1 MASPFACTQCGRED
15 HPYGGRRCARCIL
28 SERLTELLSDPS
40 TGAVHARLR
49 PVFDELLGSERPQ
62 TGIWW
67 LLKKPGTGPALL
79 ARMARGEIAIAHETF
94 RDLPQDRAHD
104 WLRDLLAATGVLEP
118 WEPRIERMTPW
129 LNAVLAPLPA
139 DHADVVRRFAHWHV
153 IRNMRHAAAQ
163 GRLTQCVANTA
174 RRCIRDAIEFLDLL
188 EHHGVDLHDATQDHL
203 ERYLAAHPGR
213 GGSVA
218 SFIAWL
224 RSSRTNT
231 ALTVP
236 WVNPGPPQVTISDAQ
251 RWAGVEHLLHDEHL
265 RSYTRLGGLF
275 TLLFAQPL
283 SRIVAMR
290 TDQVT
295 TTPDGSVHVRF
306 GAVPIQ
312 MPPILDDLVRDH
324 LQLRGQSP
332 YGRDA
337 GWLFPGGIPGR
348 PLTTENIRSQL
359 VAIGIKPYQTRKAAH
374 FQLAAEIPAPV
385 LAELLGTTDR
395 KAAKW
400 AHLAARDWQSYIALR

>member
-1 MASPFACTQCGRED
+1 M
-15 HPYGGRRCARCIL
+15 L
-28 SERLTELLSDPS
+28 LTDPV
-40 TGAVHARLR
+40 TGQVHARLR
-49 PVFDELLGSERPQ
+49 PVFDEFVGSERPQ
-62 TGIWW
+62 TGLWW
-67 LLKKPGTGPALL
+67 LRKKPGTGPALL
-79 ARMARGEIAIAHETF
+79 ARMASGEIAIAHESF
-94 RDLPQDRAHD
+94 RALPQDRAHD

-129 LNAVLAPLPA
+129 LNTVLAPLPD
-139 DHADVVRRFAHWHV
+139 DHAEVVRRFAHWHV
-153 IRNMRHAAAQ
+153 IRQMRHAAAQ
-163 GRLTQCVANTA
+163 GHLTQCGANTA
-174 RRCIRDAIEFLDLL
+174 RRRIREAIEFLDLL
-188 EHHGVDLHDATQDHL
+188 ERHGVSLEDATQDHL
-203 ERYLAAHPGR
+203 DRYLAAHSGR
-213 GGSVA
+213 GGSIA
-218 SFIAWL
+218 SFVAWL

-236 WVNPGPPQVTISDAQ
+236 WVNPGPPQVTVSDAE
-251 RWAGVEHLLHDEHL
+251 RWAGVEHLLHDEDL

-295 TTPDGSVHVRF
+295 TTPDGGVHVTF

-312 MPPILDDLVRDH
+312 MPPILDDLIRDH
-324 LQLRGQSP
+324 LHLRGQSP

-359 VAIGIKPYQTRKAAH
+359 VAIGVKPYQSRKAAL

-385 LAELLGTTDR
+385 LAELLGTTNR
-395 KAAKW
+395 NAAKW
-400 AHLAARDWQSYIALR
+400 SHLAARDWQHYLSLR